1 MSQTKTSSQA
11 ANLTGSLNCP
21 RCKNPIRFPIQALLQ
36 VRSLTC
42 THCGLELEIDLKQ
55 SGLALQE
62 LRKFTTSLEETQAK
76 PS

>member
-1 MSQTKTSSQA
+1 MSQTNPYSQA
-11 ANLTGSLNCP
+11 SNLTGSVNCP

-42 THCGLELEIDLKQ
+42 THCDLELEIDLKQ

-62 LRKFTTSLEETQAK
+62 LRKFTNSLEENQAK
-76 PS
+76 PT